1 MLPATVT
8 RPVTV
13 PGISKSVWSRD
24 ERVSNQGLSLG
35 ASTVPLQWAIDLRP
49 CKGLAGLGL
58 VKVAKR
64 ARVIFFDLGETLVTQ
79 NIEDSMVTR
88 KALREIGKILP
99 KRVSPETLFRLY
111 MKGYKTNDAIRSEYN
126 VEIPI
131 QAWMRRL
138 LKRVTEKEP
147 TDQLLQTSIN
157 IIVKARAANTVA
169 FEDANDTLRKLSRR
183 TVKLGVISNV
193 SSHEVALGILDKVR
207 LARYFDLV
215 VTSAET
221 GIRKPDPGIFRYALY
236 QLNIGPEEAIMVGDS
251 ERHDIQGGYI
261 AGLRTVLVNRKK
273 PPDESLA
280 DYRFK
285 TLGDAIPTL
294 QSL

>member
-1 MLPATVT
+1 MAN
-8 RPVTV
+8 R
-13 PGISKSVWSRD
+13 
-24 ERVSNQGLSLG
+24 
-35 ASTVPLQWAIDLRP
+35 
-49 CKGLAGLGL
+49 
-58 VKVAKR
+58 AK
-64 ARVIFFDLGETLVTQ
+64 AIFFDLGETLVTQ

-88 KALREIGKILP
+88 NALQEISKILP
-99 KRVSPETLFRLY
+99 KPVSPETLFRLY

-138 LKRVTEKEP
+138 LKRVTEKE
-147 TDQLLQTSIN
+147 
-157 IIVKARAANTVA
+157 
-169 FEDANDTLRKLSRR
+169 
-183 TVKLGVISNV
+183 
-193 SSHEVALGILDKVR
+193 R
-207 LARYFDLV
+207 LARYFDLI
-215 VTSAET
+215 VTSTET

-236 QLNIGPEEAIMVGDS
+236 QLNIRPEEAIMVGDS

-273 PPDESLA
+273 PPAESLA

-285 TLGDAIPTL
+285 TLGDAMPTL